1 MKFVCKVQNCVPPPT
16 ITTLNGLVAISYNY
30 GAMCE
35 NKEGG
40 VDVRICMF
48 SMRVLFLS
56 LEDDLEFLSEEEV
69 CVSYI

>member
-1 MKFVCKVQNCVPPPT
+1 
-16 ITTLNGLVAISYNY
+16 
-30 GAMCE
+30 MCE